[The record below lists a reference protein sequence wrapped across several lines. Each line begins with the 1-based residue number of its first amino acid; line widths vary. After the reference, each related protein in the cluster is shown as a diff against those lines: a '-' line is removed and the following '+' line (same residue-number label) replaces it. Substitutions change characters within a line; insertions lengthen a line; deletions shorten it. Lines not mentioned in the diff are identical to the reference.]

1 MTKDKGFIQLPL
13 LLLILTGVVIVG
25 SGSYFIAKET
35 RKVPAENHDQQ
46 TSVQPQQ
53 NTSGTAE
60 QISNGSFSAASE
72 PVAQTQTQPL
82 QQGQMS
88 QSQQQAQPTQT
99 QVSNTQQAQ
108 PIQTPTQTTPTPQPS
123 QSSQNQTPTPVEIL
137 ITLGTQDVDETTARI
152 EWTTSEQT
160 ESELYLSGGD
170 LSSQQHDS
178 QNGYTTTHAVMLSNL
193 QPTTDYSFQITAT
206 GNSGFADYTSS
217 FKTKT
222 PTPTLQMTGGG
233 NVSLGASG
241 NKISWVTTYASS
253 CTASGDW
260 SGEKSVAGEYIPSFT
275 NAGSY
280 TYNLACVGN
289 NSENISKSVSVN
301 VIDTKPKITFSFNG
315 NATNTYAASVGS
327 SVRMSWQFSYAT
339 VCAASGD
346 WSGDKYTG
354 NGWDMTFN
362 SQGGFYYTL
371 TCTGT
376 NGESGSN
383 TATVTVTQ

>member
-1 MTKDKGFIQLPL
+1 MTMKKNNKGFIQIPL
-13 LLLILTGVVIVG
+13 ILLILAGITIIGG
-25 SGSYFIAKET
+25 GSYFIAKEK
-35 RKVPAENHDQQ
+35 RKAPVENHDQQ
-46 TSVQPQQ
+46 TSIQPQQ

-60 QISNGSFSAASE
+60 QANKGNFSAVSE

-82 QQGQMS
+82 QQQT
-88 QSQQQAQPTQT
+88 QPSQT

-108 PIQTPTQTTPTPQPS
+108 PIQTPTQTIPTPQPS
-123 QSSQNQTPTPVEIL
+123 QSSQNQTPTPVKIL

-160 ESELYLSGGD
+160 ESKLYLSGGG

-178 QNGYTTTHAVMLSNL
+178 QNGYTTTHAVTLSNL
-193 QPTTDYSFQITAT
+193 QPTTDYSFQIIVT

-222 PTPTLQMTGGG
+222 PAPTLQITGGG

-260 SGEKSVAGEYIPSFT
+260 SGEKSVVGEYIPSFT

-289 NSENISKSVSVN
+289 NGENISKSASVN

-362 SQGGFYYTL
+362 SQGVFYYTL